1 MTFFKAYLLSG
12 ESRGGPPLF
21 LDQKNLGGPA
31 PPPYLRV
38 WMTVPP
44 PSSLSEGLNRPLLL
58 TFTADR
64 QKA

>member
-31 PPPYLRV
+31 PPPL
-38 WMTVPP
+38 P
-44 PSSLSEGLNRPLLL
+44 EGLDDRPPPLLL
-58 TFTADR
+58 I
-64 QKA
+64 

>member
-31 PPPYLRV
+31 PPPLPEGLDDR
-38 WMTVPP
+38 PP

-64 QKA
+64 QRA